1 MSSALLNNPPP
12 AGTTDVEAEFR
23 RLAEWWNRE
32 TAFLSDLNKMFEH
45 PAYRQ
50 IVALGPP
57 VIPILLHEMQVNRD
71 WWVGALHEL
80 TGANPGPPEH
90 VGRLK
95 DMAADWVAWGRENGY
110 IE

>member
-1 MSSALLNNPPP
+1 MSADLLNRAPSD
-12 AGTTDVEAEFR
+12 AIDVEAEFR

-32 TAFLSDLNKMFEH
+32 TAVHSSLSIMFGH

-57 VIPILLHEMQVNRD
+57 VIPILLREMRDHPD

-80 TGANPGPPEH
+80 TGANPVPREH
-90 VGRLK
+90 AGRLK
-95 DMAADWVAWGRENGY
+95 DMAADWVAWGRQNGY
-110 IE
+110 LE

>member
-1 MSSALLNNPPP
+1 MSSILNNAPP
-12 AGTTDVEAEFR
+12 AAVDVEAEFR

-32 TAFLSDLNKMFEH
+32 TGVLSNLNKMFAH

-57 VIPILLHEMQVNRD
+57 VIPVLLREMRDKPD

-80 TGANPGPPEH
+80 TGANPVPKEH
-90 VGRLK
+90 AGRLR
-95 DMAADWVAWGRENGY
+95 DMAADWVAWGRQNGY